1 MIRLLSYIA
10 IGCFLCI
17 SHASAA
23 DTNVQGIGLR
33 TCGEF
38 ASDYRVSPTNENL
51 YFAWA
56 SGFISGINAAYLMVS
71 VTAKNTASMSI
82 DDEKQAIR
90 QYCNDH
96 PLAPYY
102 AAVSDLFGRLSN
114 SEFHFP
120 QPPK

>member
-90 QYCNDH
+90 QYCNVIRS
-96 PLAPYY
+96 P
-102 AAVSDLFGRLSN
+102 RIM
-114 SEFHFP
+114 
-120 QPPK
+120 QP

>member
-1 MIRLLSYIA
+1 MIRLLSYFA

-23 DTNVQGIGLR
+23 DTNSQGIGNR

-38 ASDYRVSPTNENL
+38 ASDYRVSPSIEKL

-56 SGFISGINAAYLMVS
+56 SGFISGINAAYLLVS
-71 VTAKNTASMSI
+71 VTAKNTSSVSL
-82 DDEKQAIR
+82 DDQQQAIR
-90 QYCNDH
+90 KYCNDH

-102 AAVSDLFGRLSN
+102 AAPL
-114 SEFHFP
+114 
-120 QPPK
+120 